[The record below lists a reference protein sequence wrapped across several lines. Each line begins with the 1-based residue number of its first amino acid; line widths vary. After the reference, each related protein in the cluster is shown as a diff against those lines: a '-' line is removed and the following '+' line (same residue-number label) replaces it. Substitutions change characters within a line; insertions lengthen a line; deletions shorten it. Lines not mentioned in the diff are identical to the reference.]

1 MNIRTVLRL
10 VVSAFA
16 ALAAPLAP
24 AQPYPSKPVT
34 AIVPFPPGGPL
45 DFVARVVGEKMAAS
59 LGQPIVVENRAGAFG
74 NIGAQAVARAAP
86 DGYTLLWVVDATVT
100 SNPAVYGNVGF
111 DPLRDF
117 APVAMVTESASALV
131 IHPSVP
137 AANVAELIALAK
149 KQPLAY
155 ASGGNGS
162 PGQLIGE
169 LFKLETGAPMTHVPY
184 KGNAPA
190 VQSIVAGQTQ
200 VFFSSIPG
208 IVRQVAAGKLK
219 ALAVASAERSPYLPG
234 VPTLAESGV
243 NVKIK
248 SWFALLAPARTPQ
261 AIVERLYR
269 EAQAAVKDPA
279 VSEKLTKQGLDAV
292 VAPPDELAARMRS
305 DTEKWTRVVREAKIT
320 AQ

>member
-1 MNIRTVLRL
+1 MPRGGHNMNIRTVLRL

-45 DFVARVVGEKMAAS
+45 DFVARVVGEKMAAG
-59 LGQPIVVENRAGAFG
+59 LGQPIVVENRPGAFG
-74 NIGAQAVARAAP
+74 NVGAQAVARAAP

-117 APVAMVTESASALV
+117 APVAVVTESGSALV

-234 VPTLAESGV
+234 VPTLAESGL

-269 EAQAAVKDPA
+269 EAEAAVKNPA
-279 VSEKLTKQGLDAV
+279 VREKLMKQGLDAV
-292 VAPPDELAARMRS
+292 VAPPDELAARMRT
-305 DTEKWTRVVREAKIT
+305 DTEK
-320 AQ
+320 